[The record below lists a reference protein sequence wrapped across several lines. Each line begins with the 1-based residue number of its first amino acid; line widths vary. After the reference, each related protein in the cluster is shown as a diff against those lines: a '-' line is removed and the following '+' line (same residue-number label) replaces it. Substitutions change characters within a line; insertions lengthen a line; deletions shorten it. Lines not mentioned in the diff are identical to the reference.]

1 MRILGFGAMM
11 ALLAVATG
19 WGGLSAAVPA
29 GHATAKEMA
38 GVLVR
43 TTNAA
48 LGTVDF
54 VNAQDGWA
62 AGTGIILATRDG
74 GRMWYRVYLQ
84 PGAVVQLDMTG
95 AGTGWALQDSRA
107 SQVGGAS
114 QTGGESQGGRASAG
128 ARLLRLSGQKWTQ
141 VPNTR
146 PLSQVDFMNGN
157 IGFGISRGLVVRTTS
172 GGKKWSNT
180 GGPSGVYSISYAGG
194 RLWAAA
200 RRSVWVCDSQ
210 GRKWRRVFHAPISL
224 GQGTVWY
231 PTVRASGSYAWV
243 YYDTNVAAASQSAYV
258 IYATK
263 DAGKT
268 WRAAFAEDAF
278 ATELYPGAGTAPL
291 IDSYPGPFAIG
302 PDGRAEFAGACPACG
317 MGTASLTVATRAGSR
332 TVTIPGIHS
341 AVGLSFPTAQ
351 QGWIVSNDAE
361 NRGQIL
367 HTTDGGR
374 TWTLQFPTNGGVAPM
389 TTLPERLLSP
399 GEVGK
404 LQWRWSTHLTT
415 VWQDGQVR
423 AAGKWWPLYV
433 ESGESQIAGGGGY
446 IGVFVP
452 SADSRGVDYTY
463 QFVSPRAVGT
473 ISVSGFS
480 DAGRVVRFHSS
491 TGAAGEFNLANFQ
504 WTYFRSV
511 HK

>member
-29 GHATAKEMA
+29 GRATAKETA
-38 GVLVR
+38 GVFVR

-48 LGTVDF
+48 LGSVDF

-62 AGTGIILATRDG
+62 AGTGTILATRDG
-74 GRMWYRVYLQ
+74 GRMWYRVYSQ
-84 PGAVVQLDMTG
+84 PGAVVQIDMTG

-107 SQVGGAS
+107 SQVGGTLQA
-114 QTGGESQGGRASAG
+114 GGTSQGGRASAD
-128 ARLLRLSGQKWTQ
+128 RLLRLSGQKWTQ

-146 PLSQVDFMNGN
+146 PLSQVDFTSGN
-157 IGFGISRGLVVRTTS
+157 VGFGISRGLVVRTRS
-172 GGKKWSNT
+172 GGREWSGA

-210 GRKWRRVFHAPISL
+210 GRKWRRVFHAPISMR
-224 GQGTVWY
+224 QGTVWY

-243 YYDTNVAAASQSAYV
+243 YYDANVAAASQSAYI

-278 ATELYPGAGTAPL
+278 ATVLYPGAVTAPL
-291 IDSYPGPFAIG
+291 IGSYPGPFAVG
-302 PDGRAEFAGACPACG
+302 PGGRAAFSGACPACG
-317 MGTASLTVATRAGSR
+317 MGTAALTVASRAGSR
-332 TVTIPGIHS
+332 TATIPGIHS
-341 AVGLSFPTAQ
+341 VAALSFPTAQ
-351 QGWIVSNDAE
+351 QGWIVTNDAE

-374 TWTLQFPTNGGVAPM
+374 TWTLQFPVNGGVAPM
-389 TTLPERLLSP
+389 TVLPERLLSP

-404 LQWRWSTHLTT
+404 LPWRWSTHLTT
-415 VWQDGQVR
+415 VWQDGQVHS
-423 AAGKWWPLYV
+423 AGKWWPLYV
-433 ESGESQIAGGGGY
+433 ESGKSQIAGGGGY
-446 IGVFVP
+446 IGVSVP
-452 SADSRGVDYTY
+452 FADRRAADYTY
-463 QFVSPRAVGT
+463 QFVSPRAVGA
-473 ISVSGFS
+473 ISVSGFA

-491 TGAAGEFNLANFQ
+491 TGTAGKFNLADFQ
-504 WTYFRSV
+504 WTYSSNV